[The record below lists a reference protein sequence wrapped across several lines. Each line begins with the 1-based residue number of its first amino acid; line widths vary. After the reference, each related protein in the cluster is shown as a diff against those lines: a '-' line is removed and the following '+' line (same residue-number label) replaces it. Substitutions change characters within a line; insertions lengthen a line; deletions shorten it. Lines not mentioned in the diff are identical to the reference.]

1 MGLWKL
7 EHGLIA
13 FLSINY
19 SGFVG
24 PRNDG
29 DFNLHKWDTRV

>member
-1 MGLWKL
+1 MGLWEL

-24 PRNDG
+24 PKNDG
-29 DFNLHKWDTRV
+29 DFSPHKWDTRV